1 MYLLKVL
8 ITEPEERCKKPE
20 SFCCSI
26 CAGVSA
32 KTVLYVCESGHVVC
46 DTCRKSGTFQCIFI
60 IFHYFYLFFYKV
72 KQKVVKFW
80 KWKETS
86 WYPNGY
92 GCLSWTISGVDCDD
106 PMWRL
111 TLILPYRNYLYRK
124 QLSHFKYRLIKINI
138 IFSKNLLQFFI

>member
-1 MYLLKVL
+1 MNQNQYRYELQLFNDKRYAICDSHKFIYLLKVL

-72 KQKVVKFW
+72 KQ
-80 KWKETS
+80 
-86 WYPNGY
+86 
-92 GCLSWTISGVDCDD
+92 SG
-106 PMWRL
+106 
-111 TLILPYRNYLYRK
+111 
-124 QLSHFKYRLIKINI
+124 
-138 IFSKNLLQFFI
+138 